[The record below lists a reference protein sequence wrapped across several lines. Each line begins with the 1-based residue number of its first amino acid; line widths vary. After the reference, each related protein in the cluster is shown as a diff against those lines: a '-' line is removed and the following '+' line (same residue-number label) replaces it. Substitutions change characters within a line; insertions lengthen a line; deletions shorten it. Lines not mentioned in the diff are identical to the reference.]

1 MAAVETAQ
9 RMMTKEEFKQ
19 LPVGPPYYEL
29 EYGEVIEV
37 PRPHPRHNLL
47 VAYLC
52 VLLDTF
58 VRQHNLGLVFHDVDV
73 DLTPDLTYAPDIV
86 FIRQERAGIYA
97 EATGEIVGV
106 PDLAVEVVSAK
117 GGWRDRVKKFDEYRK
132 AGVVWY
138 WLIDAED
145 LSVEEYHLKEGQYVR
160 MASIQPG
167 AVFRPGLFTELEIN
181 LSALL
186 GQ

>member
-9 RMMTKEEFKQ
+9 RAMTKEEFKQ

-37 PRPHPRHNLL
+37 TRPHPWHNRIVGLL
-47 VAYLC
+47 YAFL
-52 VLLDTF
+52 TRF
-58 VRQHNLGLVFHDVDV
+58 VEEQQLGLIFMDVDV

-86 FIRQERAGIYA
+86 FIRQEQASIYT

-132 AGVVWY
+132 SGVAWY
-138 WLIDAED
+138 WLIDADD

-167 AVFRPGLFTELEIN
+167 AVFRPGLFTGLEIN
-181 LSALL
+181 LSTLL